1 MRLSMYWQNAF
12 ENWFGWQR
20 SLGSMKD
27 NPSMADFQ
35 YSNNA
40 RYYKPKQFKPI
51 ANGNGNGNDSSM
63 IALTHEPLPCWK
75 PKKEWKSST
84 AASSKLKQ
92 NTS

>member
-1 MRLSMYWQNAF
+1 MYCQNAF

-20 SLGSMKD
+20 SLGSIKD
-27 NPSMADFQ
+27 NPSMAVFQ

-51 ANGNGNGNDSSM
+51 ADGNVNGNDSSM

-84 AASSKLKQ
+84 AASPKLKQ

>member
-1 MRLSMYWQNAF
+1 MYCQNAF

-27 NPSMADFQ
+27 NPSMAVFQ

-51 ANGNGNGNDSSM
+51 DNGNDSSM
-63 IALTHEPLPCWK
+63 IALTPEPLPC
-75 PKKEWKSST
+75 
-84 AASSKLKQ
+84 
-92 NTS
+92 